1 MLDII
6 AWNSRS
12 FCDWYLQN
20 VFPLWVNTYGRLTG
34 LAPFSVGGI
43 MLYAAVILIF
53 AFIVIGIMRLLFYKK
68 KSGRLKK
75 TFRCMLNV
83 VTWVFV
89 MAALVLTLNCYI
101 IYHCSSFMEMYDVG
115 RTHTKYSSDEKSE
128 HIEILRNYIVGQAN
142 SLSDEFERDDDGY
155 IIYNGDMKSQAQKE
169 MKRLGESYGQ
179 LSGFYPRPKE
189 FLNSDF
195 FSQQHMMGYYYPF
208 SMEANYN
215 STMYITNKP
224 CTLCHELS
232 HLKGFIYE
240 DEANFIGYLAC
251 IDSDDPLFQYSGYLS
266 VLTYVDKDFYKS
278 RGRDKAKYRTYP
290 QISRQVKKDDVF
302 LTSEEWSRVNAN
314 AWISTKTV
322 STVSN
327 TAVNVSL
334 KTNGVKDGIV
344 SYSRVVQRLMDYYDG
359 VLW

>member
-1 MLDII
+1 
-6 AWNSRS
+6 
-12 FCDWYLQN
+12 
-20 VFPLWVNTYGRLTG
+20 
-34 LAPFSVGGI
+34 
-43 MLYAAVILIF
+43 
-53 AFIVIGIMRLLFYKK
+53 
-68 KSGRLKK
+68 
-75 TFRCMLNV
+75 
-83 VTWVFV
+83 
-89 MAALVLTLNCYI
+89 
-101 IYHCSSFMEMYDVG
+101 
-115 RTHTKYSSDEKSE
+115 
-128 HIEILRNYIVGQAN
+128 
-142 SLSDEFERDDDGY
+142 
-155 IIYNGDMKSQAQKE
+155 MKSQAQKE

-251 IDSDDPLFQYSGYLS
+251 LDSDDPLFQYSGYLS

-278 RGRDKAKYRTYP
+278 IGRDKAKYRTYP

>member
-1 MLDII
+1 
-6 AWNSRS
+6 
-12 FCDWYLQN
+12 
-20 VFPLWVNTYGRLTG
+20 
-34 LAPFSVGGI
+34 
-43 MLYAAVILIF
+43 
-53 AFIVIGIMRLLFYKK
+53 
-68 KSGRLKK
+68 
-75 TFRCMLNV
+75 
-83 VTWVFV
+83 
-89 MAALVLTLNCYI
+89 
-101 IYHCSSFMEMYDVG
+101 
-115 RTHTKYSSDEKSE
+115 
-128 HIEILRNYIVGQAN
+128 
-142 SLSDEFERDDDGY
+142 
-155 IIYNGDMKSQAQKE
+155 
-169 MKRLGESYGQ
+169 
-179 LSGFYPRPKE
+179 
-189 FLNSDF
+189 
-195 FSQQHMMGYYYPF
+195 
-208 SMEANYN
+208 
-215 STMYITNKP
+215 MYITNKP

-278 RGRDKAKYRTYP
+278 IGRDKAKYRTYP